1 MGFKTKLTAEEFEA
15 IKGKTVTMDSLYAEK
30 DGAYIL
36 NGEAVDGLRIENVD
50 GLLKN
55 KSELLK
61 EAEKAKRERAEALAE
76 LEKARAQQSESDG
89 KPNEKIEAVRKSLL
103 DEFAKKEA
111 ALAARLEKREA
122 QLKRDRIRAEAA
134 QALAK
139 HKGDAALLMPHI
151 ESALSAVETESG
163 DYKVRVVGPDGS
175 EMWSK
180 ASGSAGDPMPV
191 EEYVSSV
198 LKQRF
203 PSAFEGTGSSG
214 SGATG
219 SARAGGTNG
228 RYIISA
234 AEARKDPRAFQR
246 VEAEAIKA
254 GTHAQIVE

>member
-1 MGFKTKLTAEEFEA
+1 MGFKAYLSAEDHGRLDEA
-15 IKGKTVTMDSLYAEK
+15 GRK
-30 DGAYIL
+30 AYVQA
-36 NGEAVDGLRIENVD
+36 GEGYRLDVDAVDGWRLENVD

-61 EAEKAKRERAEALAE
+61 ESDKAKKEREAALSELAALKLQLAE
-76 LEKARAQQSESDG
+76 GEG
-89 KPNEKIEAVRKSLL
+89 KPSEKVEAVRRALSE
-103 DEFAKKEA
+103 DFAKKEA
-111 ALAARLEKREA
+111 ALAAKLEKREA

-134 QALAK
+134 QALSK

-151 ESALSAVETESG
+151 ESVLSAVETDNG
-163 DYKVRVVGPDGS
+163 DYKVKVLGPDGS
-175 EMWSK
+175 ELWSK

-191 EEYVSSV
+191 DEYVASV

-228 RYIISA
+228 RFAISA
-234 AEARKDPRAFQR
+234 SEARNDPRAFQR
-246 VEAEAIKA
+246 VEAEAVKA
-254 GTHAQIVE
+254 GTHAQIIE